1 MFETLFWV
9 FFFRICAVYEFKLVR
24 KRFVNAQKPRNIL
37 YFIHT
42 FRNSWIISGFPSI
55 AFFLLK
61 SANV

>member
-42 FRNSWIISGFPSI
+42 FRNS
-55 AFFLLK
+55 
-61 SANV
+61 